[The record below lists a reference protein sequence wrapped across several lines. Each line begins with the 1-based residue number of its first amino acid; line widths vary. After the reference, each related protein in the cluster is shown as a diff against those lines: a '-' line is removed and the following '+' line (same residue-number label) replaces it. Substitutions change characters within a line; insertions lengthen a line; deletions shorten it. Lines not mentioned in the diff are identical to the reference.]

1 MDKTVDFINHTGIWT
16 DDPTRAPEIWL
27 QNATDKMFDSYL
39 LERYKSNR
47 SLMQPDL
54 DALMQNIMRQ
64 LIFYLDGNLVLSD
77 LMVDYYLNNR
87 NNEIYVRDIN
97 DLIFSYTDELLTDGY
112 ILGPY
117 KEILTLMTDKE
128 NLKNDIFNIQISSTT
143 EDYLKSIEVNMN
155 LLITIAQRILTANGS
170 IYLGIDEGDFQSIFG
185 IQSVSKALLQNIA
198 NNY

>member
-1 MDKTVDFINHTGIWT
+1 
-16 DDPTRAPEIWL
+16 
-27 QNATDKMFDSYL
+27 
-39 LERYKSNR
+39 
-47 SLMQPDL
+47 
-54 DALMQNIMRQ
+54 
-64 LIFYLDGNLVLSD
+64 LSD